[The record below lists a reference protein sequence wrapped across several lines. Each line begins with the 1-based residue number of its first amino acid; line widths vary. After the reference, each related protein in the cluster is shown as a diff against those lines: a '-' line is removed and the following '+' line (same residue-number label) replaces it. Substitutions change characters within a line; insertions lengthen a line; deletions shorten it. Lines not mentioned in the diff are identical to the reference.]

1 MLCKKEAK
9 GCVESFLDF
18 LELIETSERSSLDI
32 CDVDLD

>member
-18 LELIETSERSSLDI
+18 LKLIETSERSNLDI
-32 CDVDLD
+32 CEVDLD